1 MNPLDPVGGPG
12 QHACLMDNIYAS
24 NFDGRFYR
32 LSETGE
38 ANAVA

>member
-1 MNPLDPVGGPG
+1 MAGPG
-12 QHACLMDNIYAS
+12 QHARLMDNIYAS

-38 ANAVA
+38 AHAVA

>member
-1 MNPLDPVGGPG
+1 MNPLDPVDGPDK
-12 QHACLMDNIYAS
+12 HACLMDNIYAS

-38 ANAVA
+38 AHAVA